1 MMASAGQG
9 GAGLRGDQYYPPPP
23 PPPRFPPP
31 FPSSL
36 PRHPYVLTPSFL
48 LLPSTTIAV
57 STLQPS
63 TFSPFYRRP
72 SFSSSSFSTSLV
84 LRIELLGRR
93 DAPRLRSIPSYV
105 CVRVCLRES
114 AHGVCICG
122 LEREGLFIV
131 IGGTKRF
138 VDRELCTMLFSVG
151 FRRRCVCEWNA
162 RSIQRTL
169 GWRISFFR
177 TNGRILSIR
186 FQFDRETYSFYWS
199 GMWRELLGIAGG
211 KENIRMI
218 YFFLISRYIYVMI
231 RKYVCTHRVPFLPSL
246 LFLREK

>member
-1 MMASAGQG
+1 MDGPRGPVDFEVVGVRICRMDGGMVDNIMMASAGQG

-105 CVRVCLRES
+105 CV
-114 AHGVCICG
+114 
-122 LEREGLFIV
+122 
-131 IGGTKRF
+131 
-138 VDRELCTMLFSVG
+138 
-151 FRRRCVCEWNA
+151 CVCVCVCAKAHMACAYVASNE
-162 RSIQRTL
+162 RDC
-169 GWRISFFR
+169 
-177 TNGRILSIR
+177 LS
-186 FQFDRETYSFYWS
+186 
-199 GMWRELLGIAGG
+199 
-211 KENIRMI
+211 
-218 YFFLISRYIYVMI
+218 
-231 RKYVCTHRVPFLPSL
+231 
-246 LFLREK
+246 

>member
-1 MMASAGQG
+1 MRICRMDGGMVDNIMMASAGQG

-105 CVRVCLRES
+105 CVCVYVCMC
-114 AHGVCICG
+114 A
-122 LEREGLFIV
+122 
-131 IGGTKRF
+131 
-138 VDRELCTMLFSVG
+138 
-151 FRRRCVCEWNA
+151 CVCVCAKAHMACAYVASNE
-162 RSIQRTL
+162 RDC
-169 GWRISFFR
+169 
-177 TNGRILSIR
+177 LS
-186 FQFDRETYSFYWS
+186 
-199 GMWRELLGIAGG
+199 
-211 KENIRMI
+211 
-218 YFFLISRYIYVMI
+218 
-231 RKYVCTHRVPFLPSL
+231 
-246 LFLREK
+246 

>member
-1 MMASAGQG
+1 MDQGGPVDFEVVGVRICRMDGGMVDNIMMASAGQG

-31 FPSSL
+31 FPSPRGIPTRSL
-36 PRHPYVLTPSFL
+36 PRSSSF

-72 SFSSSSFSTSLV
+72 SFASSSFSTSPV

-105 CVRVCLRES
+105 CLCVCVCVCVCES

-131 IGGTKRF
+131 IRGTS
-138 VDRELCTMLFSVG
+138 DSLIANYALCCFS
-151 FRRRCVCEWNA
+151 
-162 RSIQRTL
+162 
-169 GWRISFFR
+169 
-177 TNGRILSIR
+177 
-186 FQFDRETYSFYWS
+186 
-199 GMWRELLGIAGG
+199 
-211 KENIRMI
+211 
-218 YFFLISRYIYVMI
+218 
-231 RKYVCTHRVPFLPSL
+231 
-246 LFLREK
+246 